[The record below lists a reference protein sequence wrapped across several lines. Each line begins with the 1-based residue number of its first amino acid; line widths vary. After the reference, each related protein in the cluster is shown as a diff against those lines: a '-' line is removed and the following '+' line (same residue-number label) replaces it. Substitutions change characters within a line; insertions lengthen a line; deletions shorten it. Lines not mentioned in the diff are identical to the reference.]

1 MSRSM
6 ALLTVALAGIFWA
19 SGGVAVQDFFAHTTK
34 TAMELTNIRMTSA
47 GLIMLL
53 IAWRL
58 GGLRRSVDI
67 LNREPRRWLDTAI
80 YGAIGVVIM
89 QFTYFKGIETGGAA
103 AATVIQYSCPAF
115 VVIWQSL
122 YNRRLPK
129 RGEVIAVVLATLGV
143 LLLVTGGDFSKMLVP
158 LECIAW
164 SLSSGAAF
172 AFSAIYPKHLFALK
186 IDQYSLTALGM
197 IIGGLATFAL
207 IDDVDWRP
215 FFDAGV
221 RFDVIWIILIATVGA
236 FLCFNAG
243 LKYVTPEE
251 ASVTATTEPAASVMI
266 SYFMFGTVFG
276 SIELIGIGLVIL
288 AILCPTFIQK

>member
-1 MSRSM
+1 M

-34 TAMELTNIRMTSA
+34 TAMELTNIRMTTA

-58 GGLRRSVDI
+58 GCLRRSVAI

-80 YGAIGVVIM
+80 YGVIGVVIM

-103 AATVIQYSCPAF
+103 AATVIQYACPAF
-115 VVIWQSL
+115 VVIWQSF
-122 YNRRLPK
+122 YHRRFPK
-129 RGEVIAVVLATLGV
+129 RGEVIAVVLAMSGV
-143 LLLVTGGDFSKMLVP
+143 LLLVTGGDFTKVLVP
-158 LECIAW
+158 LECVAW

-172 AFSAIYPKHLFALK
+172 AFSAIYPKHLFALR

-197 IIGGLATFAL
+197 ILGGLSTFFL
-207 IDDVDWRP
+207 IDGADWRP
-215 FFDAGV
+215 FFDADV
-221 RFDVIWIILIATVGA
+221 RFDVIWIVLVATVGA

-251 ASVTATTEPAASVMI
+251 ASVTATTEPAASVVI

-288 AILCPTFIQK
+288 AILCPTFIRR

>member
-1 MSRSM
+1 M
-6 ALLTVALAGIFWA
+6 ALLSVAMAGVFWA

-47 GLIMLL
+47 GLIMLV

-58 GGLRRSVDI
+58 GVLKNSVAI
-67 LNREPRRWLDTAI
+67 LNQHPRRWLDTAI
-80 YGAIGVVIM
+80 YGVIGVVIM

-103 AATVIQYSCPAF
+103 PATVIQYACPAF

-129 RGEVIAVVLATLGV
+129 LGEVIAVVLAMIGV

-164 SLSSGAAF
+164 SLTSGAAF
-172 AFSAIYPKHLFALK
+172 AFSTIYPKHLFAMK
-186 IDQYSLTALGM
+186 IDQYSLTGLGM
-197 IIGGLATFAL
+197 IIGGLATFTL
-207 IDDVDWRP
+207 IDNADWTSFLDP
-215 FFDAGV
+215 AIC
-221 RFDVIWIILIATVGA
+221 FDVIWIILIATVGA
-236 FLCFNAG
+236 FLCFNVG

-251 ASVTATTEPAASVMI
+251 ASVTATTEPAASVVI
-266 SYFMFGTVFG
+266 SFFVFGTVFG
-276 SIELIGIGLVIL
+276 SIELIGIALVIV
-288 AILCPTFIQK
+288 AILCPTFIRR